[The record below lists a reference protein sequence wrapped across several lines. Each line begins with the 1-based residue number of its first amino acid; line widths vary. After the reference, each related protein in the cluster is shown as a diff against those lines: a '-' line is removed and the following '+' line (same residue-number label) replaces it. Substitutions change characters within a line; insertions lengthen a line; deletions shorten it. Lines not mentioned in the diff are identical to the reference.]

1 MIYTL
6 KQLQKMPTIT
16 QSKTG
21 DLKRET
27 PRRRVWLERVGIA
40 EGADYDNQVIVEY
53 LVNGRWITFSQ
64 YEAI

>member
-1 MIYTL
+1 VRL
-6 KQLQKMPTIT
+6 PE
-16 QSKTG
+16 
-21 DLKRET
+21 D
-27 PRRRVWLERVGIA
+27 VWLERVGIA